1 MNSSNSPV
9 TFAFFGNHQV
19 PSCMLIYRFRVL
31 IDDPSEAFR
40 DIEIGSG
47 QTFKEF
53 HQAIKEAF
61 GFTSDEMACFYVS
74 DAEWSKG
81 IEIPLADMGFAEEGT
96 VPLLMDD
103 VEVGDHVRDPDQRF
117 VYAYDFLHM
126 WMFLVERIGTDDP
139 VADLTY
145 PRVSLSVG
153 KAPAEASRAGLLEQD
168 PLEVSNGEHTDHDPY
183 GDDDDD
189 EHYGGSIDDLG
200 EEYL

>member
-1 MNSSNSPV
+1 
-9 TFAFFGNHQV
+9 
-19 PSCMLIYRFRVL
+19 MLIYRFRVL

-47 QTFKEF
+47 QTFLEF

-81 IEIPLADMGFAEEGT
+81 IEVPLADMGFAEEGSM
-96 VPLLMDD
+96 PLLMHE

-126 WMFLVERIGTDDP
+126 WMFLVERIATGDP
-139 VADLTY
+139 EPGLTY
-145 PRVSLSVG
+145 PRVLLSVG
-153 KAPAEASRAGLLEQD
+153 KAPAESSRAGLLEQD
-168 PLEVSNGEHTDHDPY
+168 PTEMTNGEYSESDPY
-183 GDDDDD
+183 GDDDDDDD

-200 EEYL
+200 EEFQ